1 MRDRDV
7 CASSD
12 CKRRDSRVR
21 RLRLRHRL
29 RCTLSHHDADDL
41 RDRWAC
47 KRLERKLAAGF
58 ARACQR
64 RVHGN

>member
-1 MRDRDV
+1 
-7 CASSD
+7 
-12 CKRRDSRVR
+12 
-21 RLRLRHRL
+21 
-29 RCTLSHHDADDL
+29 L

>member
-29 RCTLSHHDADDL
+29 RCTLSHRA
-41 RDRWAC
+41 RWAC